1 MSTICSPFSSWL
13 NVSNFSSVL
22 TVFHGIFI
30 WTALGDVDL
39 HFSLFLVTKANAVE
53 GGTTSV

>member
-1 MSTICSPFSSWL
+1 MSTIRSPFSSWL
-13 NVSNFSSVL
+13 NVSNFSSIL
-22 TVFHGIFI
+22 TIFHRIFN

-39 HFSLFLVTKANAVE
+39 RFSLILVTKANAVE